1 MNAKHDDEL
10 FHIDEYGRRWRLRGE
25 GFRTDANRR
34 RSGASFRK
42 PDFAGIRHLPQWRQ
56 THDQRQYRRMIFW
69 LELLATGKL
78 DEKLIDDLDNAL
90 GVLQE
95 DVDPSWAAKFFEL
108 LRDLDSI
115 HACARDRGDRAL
127 SEEDTDHVRKVVES
141 LARMIIPKLD
151 DPRWFD
157 DARCLDYAR

>member
-1 MNAKHDDEL
+1 MSSEHDDEL

-42 PDFAGIRHLPQWRQ
+42 AIFSGICHLPQWQ
-56 THDQRQYRRMIFW
+56 HTHDQRQYRHMVFRG
-69 LELLATGKL
+69 ELLATGEL
-78 DEKLIDDLDNAL
+78 DERLIDDLDNLL
-90 GVLQE
+90 GKLQE

-115 HACARDRGDRAL
+115 HACARERGDRAL
-127 SEEDTDHVRKVVES
+127 SEEETDHVRKIVES
-141 LARMIIPKLD
+141 LERMIIPKLD
-151 DPRWFD
+151 DPRWI
-157 DARCLDYAR
+157 DYR